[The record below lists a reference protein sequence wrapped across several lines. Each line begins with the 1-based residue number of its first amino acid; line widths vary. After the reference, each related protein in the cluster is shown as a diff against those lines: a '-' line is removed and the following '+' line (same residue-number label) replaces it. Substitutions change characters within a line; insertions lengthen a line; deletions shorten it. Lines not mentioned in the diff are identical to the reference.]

1 MPAAT
6 METYVVDHD
15 ISEDFTR
22 IETFIPAESSIVL
35 VCRKASILV
44 LVRQENFDGILQ
56 PPLTNGLES
65 SFLDTI
71 RHDLRLSQA
80 KDALQALARAITK
93 RMMG

>member
-1 MPAAT
+1 

-22 IETFIPAESSIVL
+22 IETFVPAESSIVL
-35 VCRKASILV
+35 VRRKSSIFV
-44 LVRQENFDGILQ
+44 LVRKENFDGILQ
-56 PPLTNGLES
+56 PFLTNGLKS

-71 RHDLRLSQA
+71 RNDLRLSQG

-93 RMMG
+93 GKE

>member
-1 MPAAT
+1 

-22 IETFIPAESSIVL
+22 IETFVPAESPIVL
-35 VCRKASILV
+35 VSRKAPIFV

-56 PPLTNGLES
+56 PLLTNGLES

-71 RHDLRLSQA
+71 RYDLRFSQG
-80 KDALQALARAITK
+80 KDTLQALASAITK
-93 RMMG
+93 GNE